1 LFDPDN
7 KSFGLNLP
15 KPAKLII
22 SRRIGYQ
29 ITHFKIKNYPKK
41 YNAVHP
47 FYSSKTSFMKSENS
61 CKMSGKILAVSI
73 LLTGFALLSSF
84 YISKSHKVVP
94 KDRKVKV
101 IVIDAGHGGKDPG
114 CNGVNHKEKEVA
126 LAVAL
131 RLGKLIEE
139 YVKDVKVIY
148 TRKTDVFV
156 ELEDRAKIANDNNA
170 DLFISIHCNA
180 AGKAVMIKDKK
191 TGKMRAKTFKN
202 SKGKTIVVETANPVP
217 YGSETY
223 VMGLKNEEGKMKVAQ
238 RENSVILMEDNYESK
253 YQGFDPNSEE
263 SYIIM
268 SNYTSGY
275 VIQSA
280 GFALKIQD
288 EYSKRAGRVDKGV
301 HRQSIWVLWRT
312 SMPSVLTEIGYLTN
326 PQEEKFLGSEKGQ
339 DYMAACLFRA
349 FRKYKDEQEGIKR
362 DYNDDIENQKNLDK
376 EVHVPIKETEAV
388 EAEGDEKKD
397 TSTSSIT
404 GSKTDP
410 KVEQSEKNYS
420 EFIAL
425 ADVSFKNR
433 NFDDAKMLYEKALKA
448 RNGKDEYADKKLKEI
463 AIAVARDQKEDDDR
477 QKKEDEAEKNKV
489 VDKNDI
495 IKTYKEKVKKDTSTS
510 SVSGVKTETPKVEP
524 KTEPKT
530 EVKPVVKAGAIE
542 FKVQFASADK
552 EVDAKSKF
560 PNVKDVWFYKAGV
573 VFKYT
578 SGSFSSFEEATK
590 HQAKLRE
597 LGYKDCFVAAFKNG
611 QRMEINEAKKQAEAK

>member
-1 LFDPDN
+1 MPG
-7 KSFGLNLP
+7 S
-15 KPAKLII
+15 
-22 SRRIGYQ
+22 
-29 ITHFKIKNYPKK
+29 
-41 YNAVHP
+41 V
-47 FYSSKTSFMKSENS
+47 
-61 CKMSGKILAVSI
+61 LAVSL

-84 YISKSHKVVP
+84 YSPGKGTKP

-114 CNGVNHKEKEVA
+114 CNGITHKEKDVA

-180 AGKAVMIKDKK
+180 AGKPVMVKDKK
-191 TGKMRAKTFKN
+191 TGKMRPKTFKN

-238 RENSVILMEDNYESK
+238 RENSVILLEDNYESK

-280 GFALKIQD
+280 GLALKIQE
-288 EYSKRAGRVDKGV
+288 EYAKRAGRVDKGV

-339 DYMAACLFRA
+339 EYMASCLFRA
-349 FRKYKDEQEGIKR
+349 FRKYKDEQEGIKK
-362 DYNDDIENQKNLDK
+362 DYDDAIENQKNLEK

-388 EAEGDEKKD
+388 EVEDDEKKD
-397 TSTSSIT
+397 TSTSRQLSIA
-404 GSKTDP
+404 P
-410 KVEQSEKNYS
+410 KAGEENIKAYG
-420 EFIAL
+420 ETIAL
-425 ADVSFKNR
+425 ADVSFKNKK
-433 NFDDAKMLYEKALKA
+433 FDDAKMLYEKALKL
-448 RNGKDEYADKKLKEI
+448 RNGKDEYSEKKLTEINAAIARDKKAEEEKQ
-463 AIAVARDQKEDDDR
+463 ASA
-477 QKKEDEAEKNKV
+477 EDEADKTKV

-495 IKTYKEKVKKDTSTS
+495 IKAYKEKNNKDSAKTST
-510 SVSGVKTETPKVEP
+510 PP

-530 EVKPVVKAGAIE
+530 EPKVEPKTDVKPVVKAGAIE
-542 FKVQFASADK
+542 FKVQFAGTEK
-552 EVDAKSKF
+552 EVDVKTKF
-560 PNVKDVWFYKAGV
+560 PNVKDVWSYKAGTV
-573 VFKYT
+573 YKYT
-578 SGSFSSFEEATK
+578 SGSFSSFDEATK
-590 HQAKLRE
+590 HQLKMKE

-611 QRMEINEAKKQAEAK
+611 QRMEINEAKKLAEQK

>member
-1 LFDPDN
+1 MSEN
-7 KSFGLNLP
+7 ES
-15 KPAKLII
+15 
-22 SRRIGYQ
+22 
-29 ITHFKIKNYPKK
+29 
-41 YNAVHP
+41 V
-47 FYSSKTSFMKSENS
+47 MKSENT
-61 CKMSGKILAVSI
+61 CKMPGILPVTAL
-73 LLTGFALLSSF
+73 LLTGFVLFSSF
-84 YISKSHKVVP
+84 YIPRGHKAP
-94 KDRKVKV
+94 AKDRKVKV
-101 IVIDAGHGGKDPG
+101 VVIDAGHGGKDPG
-114 CNGVNHKEKEVA
+114 CNGVTHKEKDVA

-131 RLGKLIEE
+131 KLGKLIEE

-180 AGKAVMIKDKK
+180 AGKPVMIKDKK
-191 TGKMRAKTFKN
+191 TGKMHPKTFKN

-280 GFALKIQD
+280 GLALKIQE

-339 DYMAACLFRA
+339 EYMASCLFRA
-349 FRKYKDEQEGIKR
+349 FRKYKDEQEGIKK
-362 DYNDDIENQKNLDK
+362 DYDDAIENQKNLEK
-376 EVHVPIKETEAV
+376 EVHVPVRETDTVETED
-388 EAEGDEKKD
+388 DEKKD
-397 TSTSSIT
+397 TSGSLAIMPKAGEESI
-404 GSKTDP
+404 KA
-410 KVEQSEKNYS
+410 YS
-420 EFIAL
+420 ESIAL
-425 ADVSFKNR
+425 ADVSFKNK
-433 NFDDAKMLYEKALKA
+433 NYEEAILLYEKALKL
-448 RNGKDEYADKKLKEI
+448 RKGKDEYAEKKLGEVNAAIARDKK
-463 AIAVARDQKEDDDR
+463 AEDD
-477 QKKEDEAEKNKV
+477 AKNKP

-495 IKTYKEKVKKDTSTS
+495 IKNYKDKVNKDTSAG
-510 SVSGVKTETPKVEP
+510 SGATPKAEP

-530 EVKPVVKAGAIE
+530 EPKGEVKPLAKAGAVE
-542 FKVQFASADK
+542 FKVQFAGTDK

-560 PNVKDVWFYKAGV
+560 PNVKDVWFYKAGTV
-573 VFKYT
+573 YKYT
-578 SGSFSSFEEATK
+578 SGSFSSFEEATR
-590 HQAKLRE
+590 HQLKMKE

-611 QRMEINEAKKQAEAK
+611 QRMDINEAKKQAEQK